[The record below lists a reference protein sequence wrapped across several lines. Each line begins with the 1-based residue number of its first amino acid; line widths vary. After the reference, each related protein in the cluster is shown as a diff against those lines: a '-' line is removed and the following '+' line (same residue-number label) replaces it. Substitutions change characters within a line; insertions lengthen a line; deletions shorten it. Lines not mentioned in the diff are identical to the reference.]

1 MSRRCRRRVEVSHTT
16 PGDVMWSRTRVCMD
30 RALSLVRS
38 FLPPSL
44 FLSPTDIHRASQQEA
59 FALPT
64 IIVIPRFYI
73 THYLFFFFFLSIP
86 VISGVLSRLSLLSS
100 ARRLLCCSSI
110 KL

>member
-1 MSRRCRRRVEVSHTT
+1 MSRCCRRRVEVSHTT

-73 THYLFFFFFLSIP
+73 THYLFFFFLSIP